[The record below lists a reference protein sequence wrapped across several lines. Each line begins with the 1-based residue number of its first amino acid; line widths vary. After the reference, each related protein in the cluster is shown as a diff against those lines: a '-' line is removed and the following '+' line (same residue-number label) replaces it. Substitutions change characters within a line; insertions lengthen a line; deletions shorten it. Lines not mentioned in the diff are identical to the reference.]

1 MHGVND
7 EKAAQAK
14 DKKAAIGPDIDLS
27 SFTADPIEHAYLN
40 DLAKLPAIDQQR
52 IIQAGVDATE
62 TGRSGTYV
70 QKDTSVVPH
79 IPCRMVWRYSPSSG
93 PARNATRSRII
104 TGNSSP
110 LTRINTPRRR
120 SSICMTAM
128 SSERYREARIIYP
141 VKACLYIDKENLSQY
156 VHNLIIVEEGA
167 DLHVITGCAAASHL
181 KRGLHMGIS
190 EFFVKKNAKLSF
202 T

>member
-14 DKKAAIGPDIDLS
+14 DKKAAIGPHIELS

-70 QKDTSVVPH
+70 QKDTSVVHAHSMQDGLEVLP
-79 IPCRMVWRYSPSSG
+79 IKR
-93 PARNATRSRII
+93 AR
-104 TGNSSP
+104 
-110 LTRINTPRRR
+110 
-120 SSICMTAM
+120 
-128 SSERYREARIIYP
+128 
-141 VKACLYIDKENLSQY
+141 KEC
-156 VHNLIIVEEGA
+156 
-167 DLHVITGCAAASHL
+167 D
-181 KRGLHMGIS
+181 
-190 EFFVKKNAKLSF
+190 
-202 T
+202 